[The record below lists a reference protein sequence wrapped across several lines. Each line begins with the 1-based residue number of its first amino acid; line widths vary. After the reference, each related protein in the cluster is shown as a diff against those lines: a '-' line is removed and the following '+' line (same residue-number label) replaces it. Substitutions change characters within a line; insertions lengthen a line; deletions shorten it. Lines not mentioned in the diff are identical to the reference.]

1 MSSKSVRKKPFTTT
15 NNTLIPQLI
24 LLRPPS
30 EHHNSTDLTLVGLQV
45 WRGALLLADYC
56 LHERQLFR
64 GKRVMELGTG
74 VGLTG
79 IAAAMYADRVICTD
93 INLGGILELIGS
105 NIRRN
110 KRLLTSTTPATNMS
124 VMELDF
130 MKTASWSTELL
141 RAIDETDVFLV
152 ADVIYDD
159 ELTDAFLTTIDVLL
173 SRGGGKTMYIA
184 LEKRYVFTLADLE
197 SLAPCYEYFL
207 TGMDRLRRRRPQW
220 RFDAVPV
227 DFAQFFEYERVK
239 ELVLLRLR
247 SE

>member
-1 MSSKSVRKKPFTTT
+1 MEYIFDQTIFLP
-15 NNTLIPQLI
+15 IPT
-24 LLRPPS
+24 

-56 LHERQLFR
+56 LHERQQFA
-64 GKRVMELGTG
+64 GKRIMELGSG

-110 KRLLTSTTPATNMS
+110 KRLLKNTTSASNMS

-130 MKTASWSTELL
+130 MKTATWSTEL
-141 RAIDETDVFLV
+141 RKAIDETDVFLV

-159 ELTDAFLTTIDVLL
+159 ELTDAFLRTIDVLL
-173 SRGGGKTMYIA
+173 TSGGGKTIYIA

-207 TGMDRLRRRRPQW
+207 TGMDKLRRQRPQW

-227 DFAQFFEYERVK
+227 DFAQYFEYERVK